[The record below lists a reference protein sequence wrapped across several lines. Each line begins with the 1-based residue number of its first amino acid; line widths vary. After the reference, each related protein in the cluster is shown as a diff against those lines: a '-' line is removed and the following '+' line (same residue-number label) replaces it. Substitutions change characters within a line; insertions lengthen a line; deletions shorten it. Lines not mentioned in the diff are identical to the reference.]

1 MLMPYRECGA
11 PLENCFGF
19 IDGTVRPICRPG
31 QNQRVVYNGH
41 KRVHALKFQSV
52 ALPNCIIGNIQLFQK
67 MLSGRT
73 TNVNCRTAIA
83 RLKRNVGI
91 EY

>member
-1 MLMPYRECGA
+1 MYILSLFNIR
-11 PLENCFGF
+11 PL
-19 IDGTVRPICRPG
+19 ISALLYKI
-31 QNQRVVYNGH
+31 NQ
-41 KRVHALKFQSV
+41 
-52 ALPNCIIGNIQLFQK
+52 IQLFQK

>member
-1 MLMPYRECGA
+1 MVWLNYTLHISRGVDMYILSLFNIR
-11 PLENCFGF
+11 PL
-19 IDGTVRPICRPG
+19 ISALLYKI
-31 QNQRVVYNGH
+31 NQ
-41 KRVHALKFQSV
+41 
-52 ALPNCIIGNIQLFQK
+52 IQLFQK

>member
-1 MLMPYRECGA
+1 MITLYFHLQSQYKYE
-11 PLENCFGF
+11 LFHICFTESMGF
-19 IDGTVRPICRPG
+19 ETSEFEVNDLVTI
-31 QNQRVVYNGH
+31 
-41 KRVHALKFQSV
+41 LQS
-52 ALPNCIIGNIQLFQK
+52 LRIQLFQK

-83 RLKRNVGI
+83 RLKRNVDI

>member
-1 MLMPYRECGA
+1 MQKPFKIPTQPKVQARNGVIQTRLESQKGKAELCLMSLLY
-11 PLENCFGF
+11 
-19 IDGTVRPICRPG
+19 
-31 QNQRVVYNGH
+31 
-41 KRVHALKFQSV
+41 
-52 ALPNCIIGNIQLFQK
+52 IQLFQK

>member
-1 MLMPYRECGA
+1 MIFVLKTNRIMMHSLSRKMCYKFNR
-11 PLENCFGF
+11 NVKF
-19 IDGTVRPICRPG
+19 VRFEMET
-31 QNQRVVYNGH
+31 NQW
-41 KRVHALKFQSV
+41 KVH
-52 ALPNCIIGNIQLFQK
+52 IYIQLFQK